1 MICKLFLCKIYS
13 LGIKNSSKM
22 SNQNY
27 YVPFGGIGEIEFNV
41 QSKDRYKCN
50 ATHFN
55 SDKTFPFFFIILIDL
70 IGAGTKYY
78 QNQRRLG
85 LYKIYQQLLKDI
97 MKTVTRLCNSFIKI
111 KKINQ

>member
-1 MICKLFLCKIYS
+1 
-13 LGIKNSSKM
+13 M

-55 SDKTFPFFFIILIDL
+55 SDKTFPFFFYYTNRPYWCRHKILSKSEK
-70 IGAGTKYY
+70 IGTIQNLPAIAERYY
-78 QNQRRLG
+78 E
-85 LYKIYQQLLKDI
+85 
-97 MKTVTRLCNSFIKI
+97 NSDQIK
-111 KKINQ
+111 